1 MDETQKPANGSTPN
15 VGRGHP
21 PKHTQFRKGASG
33 DPKGRPKGSRNLSTL
48 LREAAD
54 DQVSATIGGKVRNI
68 SKLQASA
75 MQLATKAASGDQAA
89 INKLLDWVDEIESR
103 AAAARPS
110 QFPLSE
116 ADIEVIRETYERMKR
131 CEPAGSAE

>member
-21 PKHTQFRKGASG
+21 PKHTQFPKGKSG
-33 DPKGRPKGSRNLSTL
+33 NPKGRPKGSKNLGTL

-54 DQVSATIGGKVRNI
+54 DQVSATIGGTTRTI
-68 SKLQASA
+68 SKLQATA

-89 INKLLDWVDEIESR
+89 INKFLDWMDEIETR
-103 AAAARPS
+103 AAAAKPS

-116 ADIEVIRETYERMKR
+116 ADIEVIRETYERMKQ
-131 CEPAGSAE
+131 CGSEGSAE

>member
-1 MDETQKPANGSTPN
+1 M
-15 VGRGHP
+15 GRGHP
-21 PKHTQFRKGASG
+21 PKHTQFPKGKSG
-33 DPKGRPKGSRNLSTL
+33 NPKGRPKGSRNLSTL

-103 AAAARPS
+103 AAAAKPS

-116 ADIEVIRETYERMKR
+116 ADIEVIRETYERLKQ
-131 CEPAGSAE
+131 CKSEGSAE